1 MRSGEGVE
9 EKERLVVF
17 CLDEIDRFLS
27 EHVGQVAIEFHM
39 FAIFFDCFGVA
50 WLVILFGVVE
60 ITS

>member
-9 EKERLVVF
+9 EKERPVVF

-27 EHVGQVAIEFHM
+27 ENVGQLAIEFHL
-39 FAIFFDCFGVA
+39 FAIFFDRFGVA
-50 WLVILFGVVE
+50 WFVILFGVVE

>member
-1 MRSGEGVE
+1 MRGGERVKE
-9 EKERLVVF
+9 EERLVVF

-27 EHVGQVAIEFHM
+27 EHVGQVSIEFDL
-39 FAIFFDCFGVA
+39 FAILFNRFWVA